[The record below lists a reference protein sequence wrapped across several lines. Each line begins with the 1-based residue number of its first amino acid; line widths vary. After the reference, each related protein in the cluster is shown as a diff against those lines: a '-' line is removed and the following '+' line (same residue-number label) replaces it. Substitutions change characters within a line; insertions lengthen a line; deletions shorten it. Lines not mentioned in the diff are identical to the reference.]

1 MPNKSYTVLSG
12 SFRRPDNTLVGQGGV
27 VELPDDVAERFRHQL
42 EVVVVES
49 GPAPSVGAELGRKAV
64 KVSPDA

>member
-1 MPNKSYTVLSG
+1 MPNKSYTVKSG

-27 VELPDDVAERFRHQL
+27 VELPDDVADRFRHQL
-42 EVVVVES
+42 EVMVAEPS
-49 GPAPSVGAELGRKAV
+49 AAPATDGGRKA

>member
-27 VELPDDVAERFRHQL
+27 VELPNDVAERFRHQL
-42 EVVVVES
+42 EAVTPGTVLAT
-49 GPAPSVGAELGRKAV
+49 PPVGDGGRKPR
-64 KVSPDA
+64 VSPDA